1 MLLLRFAP
9 VVNSCW
15 PMTYYEFPS
24 KNPAP
29 WWKRSIAATTMAG
42 LHVIALLIAFGLVVR
57 PDLARPLQA
66 LTVRMIEIAPVPP
79 RIEPARPQ
87 PAAPIVPPRRAPVA
101 PPPIMTAAA
110 PATTASSFTVA
121 PQAEPRPIEVQPASP
136 QPPTPPA
143 ITSARFDADYLQ
155 NPKPVYP
162 ALSRRRGEEGKVVL
176 RVRVS
181 AQGLPLSV
189 EIRQSSGFER
199 LDESA
204 RTAVERWRFVP
215 ARQGSEAIEASVLVP
230 LHFSLDNR
238 SN

>member
-1 MLLLRFAP
+1 MLSLRFAP
-9 VVNSCW
+9 VVSSCR
-15 PMTYYEFPS
+15 PMTYYTLPYG
-24 KNPAP
+24 NPAP
-29 WWKRSIAATTMAG
+29 WWKRSVAATTVAG
-42 LHVIALLIAFGLVVR
+42 LHVIALLAAFGLVVR

-66 LTVRMIEIAPVPP
+66 LSVRMIETAPVPP
-79 RIEPARPQ
+79 RVEPARPQ
-87 PAAPIVPPRRAPVA
+87 PAAPLVPPRRAPVV

-121 PQAEPRPIEVQPASP
+121 PQAEPGPIGVPSP
-136 QPPTPPA
+136 SPPTPPA
-143 ITSARFDADYLQ
+143 IISARFDADYLQ

-199 LDESA
+199 LDEAA

>member
-1 MLLLRFAP
+1 
-9 VVNSCW
+9 
-15 PMTYYEFPS
+15 MTYYALPS

-42 LHVIALLIAFGLVVR
+42 LHVIALLIAFGQVVR

-66 LTVRMIEIAPVPP
+66 LSVRMIETAPLPP
-79 RIEPARPQ
+79 RVEPARPR
-87 PAAPIVPPRRAPVA
+87 AAPRRAPVT
-101 PPPIMTAAA
+101 PPPIMTSSA

-121 PQAEPRPIEVQPASP
+121 PQAEPRPIEVQPAPP
-136 QPPTPPA
+136 QPPIPPA

-162 ALSRRRGEEGKVVL
+162 SLSRRMGEEGKVVL

-199 LDESA
+199 LDEAA
-204 RTAVERWRFVP
+204 RAAVERWRFVP

-238 SN
+238 RN